1 MVQYSPGD
9 EDKERSNSRSLSPMK
24 VQSTS
29 SLTALLQEEEQ
40 DEKDETIKQLQDL
53 VNSLKTEIVALKTVN
68 SNPNEDEDNE

>member
-9 EDKERSNSRSLSPMK
+9 EDKERSASRSLSPM
-24 VQSTS
+24 
-29 SLTALLQEEEQ
+29 TALLQEEEQ

-68 SNPNEDEDNE
+68 SYPNEDEDNE

>member
-1 MVQYSPGD
+1 
-9 EDKERSNSRSLSPMK
+9 MK
-24 VQSTS
+24 VQSAS

-68 SNPNEDEDNE
+68 SNPDYNEDEDND